1 MKAVSMILLL
11 STVALFGAKS
21 SAVYS
26 VEHTFF
32 GKIAQAYVVKDVQDD
47 HYIIELSILT
57 TGLVASL
64 SNNLEKYFISQGS
77 IIEGRYIPD
86 VLTVMKYKD
95 DEEKFITYRFD
106 HQRKQLTI
114 DKSEKLLITENI
126 FDPVS
131 FGFHETKHTEYFHKS
146 HQCNNYV
153 QDDIIS
159 LFFNAKNYTKDLK
172 NMQQATF
179 MAAGIDDDEE
189 DEADGV
195 LEFGISQE
203 YIRDIINTS
212 LQNSM
217 ISVDLSNFK
226 DTDRHLVIDI
236 NPDSLPQ
243 SVKLDDVAF
252 GDVLIERIFDNVAIK
267 K

>member
-11 STVALFGAKS
+11 GTAALFGAKS

-32 GKIAQAYVVKDVQDD
+32 GKIAQAYVVKNIQDD
-47 HYIIELSILT
+47 RYVIELSIVT

-64 SNNLEKYFISQGS
+64 SSNLKKSFISQGS
-77 IIEGRYIPD
+77 VKDGLYIPD
-86 VLTVMKYKD
+86 VLTVIKRND
-95 DEEKFITYRFD
+95 NEEKFVTYRFD
-106 HQRKQLTI
+106 HYEKLLTI
-114 DKSEKLLITENI
+114 DKSEELLITENI

-131 FGFHETKHTEYFHKS
+131 FSFHETKHQEYS
-146 HQCNNYV
+146 HETHRCDSYV
-153 QDDIIS
+153 QNDVIS
-159 LFFNAKNYTKDLK
+159 LFFNAKNYTKNLK
-172 NMQQATF
+172 NMERTTY

-189 DEADGV
+189 DDTDGV
-195 LEFGISQE
+195 LAFGISQKD
-203 YIRDIINTS
+203 IRDIISRS
-212 LQNSM
+212 LQNGM

-236 NPDSLPQ
+236 NSDSLPQ
-243 SVKLDDVAF
+243 SVVLDDVAF
-252 GDVLIERIFDNVAIK
+252 GDVLIKRVYENVAIK